1 MSICS
6 GSFTLLTPGTAGE
19 RHVRIFSRVAHYQ
32 RRRLN
37 NFCLF
42 CLHLFCRAIILRAGE
57 VIPMS
62 TEFTPESER
71 QRLQFLV
78 RINPSQPLCGT
89 HSCQI
94 LAALTSPPAE
104 TPATLNSV
112 SHTLPAL
119 FDQGIVFP
127 VPRTCHP
134 SSFSLPL
141 FFPLYI
147 KGLHA
152 APLIRERVYTS
163 GVPEES
169 PEEGGGE
176 EDAVP

>member
-6 GSFTLLTPGTAGE
+6 GSFTLGTPGTAGE
-19 RHVRIFSRVAHYQ
+19 RHGRIFPRVAHCQ
-32 RRRLN
+32 RRQLKQL
-37 NFCLF
+37 LF
-42 CLHLFCRAIILRAGE
+42 CLVLFCRAIILRAGE

-134 SSFSLPL
+134 SSFSVPL
-141 FFPLYI
+141 FFS
-147 KGLHA
+147 LH
-152 APLIRERVYTS
+152 
-163 GVPEES
+163 
-169 PEEGGGE
+169 
-176 EDAVP
+176 